1 MRFDRRR
8 FLRWSAAASVGV
20 GAAACTASAPGAQGA
35 TDRPGSQG
43 GGEAIADVP
52 ASIRA
57 LRPMTDGIV
66 PISDEE
72 RRARIAKARRLM
84 AENQIDAIVL
94 EGGSSLFYFTGVRW
108 GLSERPF
115 LAIMPKNGDL
125 TWVCPAFEE
134 QRARELIKSPT
145 AHVRTWQEDDSPY
158 RIAAEILKDRG
169 IATGRVGMEERLRF
183 FVFNGIRKEAPA
195 IDYVSADPISAGC
208 RMIKSPSEIALMQ
221 RANDMTIA
229 AYKAGLATLRDGMTQ
244 GDVRNNILAAY
255 RAIGAQGAVV
265 AVSFGEFTAFPHG
278 SIVPQKLREGDV
290 VQIDDGCTVEGYQSD
305 ITRTI
310 VYGRPTKRQ
319 IDVWNL
325 EKRAQAAAFEA
336 AKPGVPCEAVDAA
349 ARKVI
354 TDAGFGP
361 DYKVPGLPHRTG
373 HGIGL
378 DGHEWTNFV
387 RGNTTPLAAGM
398 CFSDEP
404 MIAIYGEFG
413 IRLED
418 CLYITET
425 GAKFFTEPSPAID
438 KPFA

>member
-1 MRFDRRR
+1 
-8 FLRWSAAASVGV
+8 
-20 GAAACTASAPGAQGA
+20 
-35 TDRPGSQG
+35 
-43 GGEAIADVP
+43 
-52 ASIRA
+52 
-57 LRPMTDGIV
+57 
-66 PISDEE
+66 
-72 RRARIAKARRLM
+72 
-84 AENQIDAIVL
+84 
-94 EGGSSLFYFTGVRW
+94 
-108 GLSERPF
+108 
-115 LAIMPKNGDL
+115 
-125 TWVCPAFEE
+125 
-134 QRARELIKSPT
+134 
-145 AHVRTWQEDDSPY
+145 
-158 RIAAEILKDRG
+158 
-169 IATGRVGMEERLRF
+169 MEERLRF

-195 IDYVSADPISAGC
+195 IDYVSADPITAGC

-229 AYKAGLATLRDGMTQ
+229 AYKAGLATLREGMTQ
-244 GDVRNNILAAY
+244 GDLRNNILAAY
-255 RAIGAQGAVV
+255 RALGATGGVV

-290 VQIDDGCTVEGYQSD
+290 VQIDDGCTVDGYQSD
-305 ITRTI
+305 ITRT
-310 VYGRPTKRQ
+310 VVFGRPTQRQ

-325 EKRAQAAAFEA
+325 EKRAQAAAFA
-336 AKPGVPCEAVDAA
+336 TAKPGVPCEAVDAA

-387 RGNTTPLAAGM
+387 RGNKTPLAAGM

-425 GAKFFTEPSPAID
+425 GAKFFSEPSPAID